1 MTSEPCR
8 PLSDKAGIFD
18 RRSLRVTLRKDAQ
31 GKPKGR
37 RYTFAQCRP
46 KGRRYTRR
54 YMDAQSS
61 IMGERYKN
69 AEGQRDLG
77 AR

>member
-1 MTSEPCR
+1 MSRPSAQNDTLGAEQCR
-8 PLSDKAGIFD
+8 RLSDKAGIFD
-18 RRSLRVTLRKDAQ
+18 RKGAQ

-37 RYTFAQCRP
+37 RYTQRH
-46 KGRRYTRR
+46 GQ
-54 YMDAQSS
+54 AQSS

-69 AEGQRDLG
+69 AEWRRDLG